1 MPKNDNREYRNMTM
15 EVVRDDNET
24 SIEEKKIVAGYAST
38 FNDPYV
44 LYQNDDIIY
53 TEQIDAN
60 AFDNT
65 DMSDV
70 IMQYDHEGRV
80 YARQSNGTLEIGVDD
95 HGLKVRADLSR
106 TEGARQLYEEIKS
119 GMITQMSFA
128 FSIAEDEYN
137 KKEHLRTVR
146 KIRKLYDVS
155 AVSIPANPG
164 TEISARSYA
173 EGVIEQERLERAAAE
188 ERERK
193 IQILK
198 LRLSV

>member
-1 MPKNDNREYRNMTM
+1 MPIRNDREYRTAQPF
-15 EVVRDDNET
+15 EAQDDEY
-24 SIEEKKIVAGYAST
+24 IVNGYAST
-38 FNDPYV
+38 FEPYV
-44 LYQNDDIIY
+44 LYSDGE
-53 TEQIDAN
+53 TEVREQIDPH
-60 AFDNT
+60 AFDDA

-80 YARQSNGTLEIGVDD
+80 YARQSNGTLELNVDE

-128 FSIAEDEYN
+128 FTIAEDDYN
-137 KKEHLRTVR
+137 KKTHLRTVKR
-146 KIRKLYDVS
+146 IRKLYDVS

-164 TEISARSYA
+164 TEISARSFA
-173 EGVIEQERLERAAAE
+173 EGVIEQERLERAEAE

-193 IQILK
+193 VKELK
-198 LRLSV
+198 LRLSL

>member
-1 MPKNDNREYRNMTM
+1 MPIRNDREYRSAQPFTAEDENY
-15 EVVRDDNET
+15 
-24 SIEEKKIVAGYAST
+24 IVEGYAST
-38 FNDPYV
+38 FEPYV
-44 LYQNDDIIY
+44 LFSDGQ
-53 TEQIDAN
+53 TEVREQIDPH
-60 AFDNT
+60 AFDDA

-80 YARQSNGTLEIGVDD
+80 FARQSNGTLELGVDE
-95 HGLKVRADLSR
+95 HGLKVRADLSK
-106 TEGARQLYEEIKS
+106 TEGARQLYEDIKS

-128 FSIAEDEYN
+128 FTIAEDNYD
-137 KKEHLRTVR
+137 KQEHLRTVR

-164 TEISARSYA
+164 TEISARSFA
-173 EGVIEQERLERAAAE
+173 EGVIEQERLERAEAE

-198 LRLSV
+198 LRLSL

>member
-1 MPKNDNREYRNMTM
+1 MPIRNDREYRKA
-15 EVVRDDNET
+15 ELFEAQEDNY
-24 SIEEKKIVAGYAST
+24 IVEGYAST
-38 FNDPYV
+38 FAPYV
-44 LYQNDDIIY
+44 LYREGDVEIR
-53 TEQIDAN
+53 EQIDPH
-60 AFDNT
+60 AFDES

-70 IMQYDHEGRV
+70 IFQYDHEGRV
-80 YARQSNGTLEIGVDD
+80 YARQSNGTLEVNIDD
-95 HGLKVRADLSR
+95 HGLKVRADLSK

-128 FSIAEDEYN
+128 FSIAEDEYD

-193 IQILK
+193 VKELK
-198 LRLSV
+198 LRLSL

>member
-1 MPKNDNREYRNMTM
+1 MPIRNEREYRKA
-15 EVVRDDNET
+15 EPFKA
-24 SIEEKKIVAGYAST
+24 EEDSYIVEGYAST
-38 FNDPYV
+38 FAPYT
-44 LYQNDDIIY
+44 LWFEGDTEIR
-53 TEQIDAN
+53 EQIDPH
-60 AFDNT
+60 AFDEA

-70 IMQYDHEGRV
+70 IMQYDHQGRV
-80 YARQSNGTLEIGVDD
+80 FARVSNNTLDISTDD
-95 HGLKVRADLSR
+95 HGLKVRADLSK
-106 TEGARQLYEEIKS
+106 TESARQLYEEIKS

-128 FSIAEDEYN
+128 FSIQEDAYD
-137 KKEHLRTVR
+137 KKEHLRTVT

-164 TEISARSYA
+164 TEISARSFA

>member
-1 MPKNDNREYRNMTM
+1 MPIRNDREYRKA
-15 EVVRDDNET
+15 EPFRA
-24 SIEEKKIVAGYAST
+24 EEDSYIVEGYAST
-38 FNDPYV
+38 FEPYV
-44 LYQNDDIIY
+44 LWYDGDTEIR
-53 TEQIDAN
+53 EQIDPH
-60 AFDNT
+60 AFDNA
-65 DMSDV
+65 DMADV
-70 IMQYDHEGRV
+70 IMQYDHQGRV
-80 YARQSNGTLEIGVDD
+80 FARVSNNTLDISTDD
-95 HGLKVRADLSR
+95 HGLKIRADLSK
-106 TEGARQLYEEIKS
+106 TESARQLYEEIKS

-128 FSIAEDEYN
+128 FSIQEDAYD
-137 KKEHLRTVR
+137 KKEHLRTVT

-164 TEISARSYA
+164 TEISARSFA

>member
-1 MPKNDNREYRNMTM
+1 MPIRNDREYRKA
-15 EVVRDDNET
+15 EPFKA
-24 SIEEKKIVAGYAST
+24 EEDSYIVEGYAST
-38 FNDPYV
+38 FAPYT
-44 LYQNDDIIY
+44 LWFDGDTEIR
-53 TEQIDAN
+53 EQIDPH
-60 AFDNT
+60 AFDGA

-70 IMQYDHEGRV
+70 IMQYDHQGRV
-80 YARQSNGTLEIGVDD
+80 FARVSNNTLDISTDD
-95 HGLKVRADLSR
+95 HGLKIRADLSK
-106 TEGARQLYEEIKS
+106 TESARQLYEEIKS

-128 FSIAEDEYN
+128 FSIQEDAYD
-137 KKEHLRTVR
+137 KKEHLRTVT

-164 TEISARSYA
+164 TEISARSFA

>member
-1 MPKNDNREYRNMTM
+1 MPIRNDREYRTAQPF
-15 EVVRDDNET
+15 EAQEDEY
-24 SIEEKKIVAGYAST
+24 IVNGYAST
-38 FNDPYV
+38 FEPYV
-44 LYQNDDIIY
+44 LYSDGE
-53 TEQIDAN
+53 TEVREQIDPH
-60 AFDNT
+60 AFDGA

-80 YARQSNGTLEIGVDD
+80 YARQSNGTLELNVDE

-128 FSIAEDEYN
+128 FTIAEDDYN
-137 KKEHLRTVR
+137 KREHLRTVKR
-146 KIRKLYDVS
+146 IRKLYDVS

-164 TEISARSYA
+164 TEISARSFA
-173 EGVIEQERLERAAAE
+173 EGVIEQERAERLAAE

-198 LRLSV
+198 LRLSL

>member
-1 MPKNDNREYRNMTM
+1 MPIRNDREYRKA
-15 EVVRDDNET
+15 EPFKA
-24 SIEEKKIVAGYAST
+24 EEDSYIVEGYAST
-38 FNDPYV
+38 FEPYV
-44 LYQNDDIIY
+44 LWYEGDTEIR
-53 TEQIDAN
+53 EQIDPH
-60 AFDNT
+60 AFDEA
-65 DMSDV
+65 DRSDT
-70 IMQYDHEGRV
+70 IFQYDHEGRV
-80 YARQSNGTLEIGVDD
+80 YARVSNGTLELSTDE
-95 HGLKVRADLSR
+95 HGLKVRADLSK
-106 TEGARQLYEEIKS
+106 TESARQLYEEIKS

-128 FSIAEDEYN
+128 FSIQEDAYD
-137 KKEHLRTVR
+137 KKEHLRTVT

-164 TEISARSYA
+164 TEISARSFA

>member
-1 MPKNDNREYRNMTM
+1 MPIRNDREYRKAEPFMA
-15 EVVRDDNET
+15 
-24 SIEEKKIVAGYAST
+24 EEDSYIVEGYAST
-38 FNDPYV
+38 FEPYV
-44 LYQNDDIIY
+44 LWYEDGYEIR
-53 TEQIDAN
+53 EQIDPH
-60 AFDNT
+60 AFDNA
-65 DMSDV
+65 DMADV
-70 IMQYDHEGRV
+70 IMQYDHQGRV
-80 YARQSNGTLEIGVDD
+80 FARVSNNTLDISTDE
-95 HGLKVRADLSR
+95 HGLKIRADLSK
-106 TEGARQLYEEIKS
+106 TESARQLYEEIKS

-128 FSIAEDEYN
+128 FSIQEDAYD
-137 KKEHLRTVR
+137 KQEHLRTVT

-164 TEISARSYA
+164 TEISARSFA

>member
-1 MPKNDNREYRNMTM
+1 MPIRNDREYRSAQPFTAEDENY
-15 EVVRDDNET
+15 
-24 SIEEKKIVAGYAST
+24 IVDGYAST
-38 FNDPYV
+38 FEPYV
-44 LYQNDDIIY
+44 LFSDGQ
-53 TEQIDAN
+53 TEVREQIDPH
-60 AFDNT
+60 AFDDA

-80 YARQSNGTLEIGVDD
+80 FARQSNGTLELGVDE
-95 HGLKVRADLSR
+95 HGLKVRADLSK
-106 TEGARQLYEEIKS
+106 TEGARQLYEDIKS

-128 FSIAEDEYN
+128 FTIAEDNYD
-137 KKEHLRTVR
+137 KQEHLRTVR

-164 TEISARSYA
+164 TEISARSFA
-173 EGVIEQERLERAAAE
+173 EGVIEQERLERAEAE

-198 LRLSV
+198 LRLSL

>member
-1 MPKNDNREYRNMTM
+1 MPIRNDREYRKA
-15 EVVRDDNET
+15 EPFKA
-24 SIEEKKIVAGYAST
+24 EEDSYIVEGYAST
-38 FNDPYV
+38 FAPYT
-44 LYQNDDIIY
+44 LWFEGDTEIR
-53 TEQIDAN
+53 EQIDPH
-60 AFDNT
+60 AFDEA

-70 IMQYDHEGRV
+70 IMQYDHQGRV
-80 YARQSNGTLEIGVDD
+80 FARVSNNTLDISTDD
-95 HGLKVRADLSR
+95 HGLKIRADLSK

-119 GMITQMSFA
+119 GMITQMSFG
-128 FSIAEDEYN
+128 FTIAEDNYD
-137 KKEHLRTVR
+137 KKEHLRTVT

-164 TEISARSYA
+164 TEISARSFA

>member
-1 MPKNDNREYRNMTM
+1 MPIRNDREYRKA
-15 EVVRDDNET
+15 ELFEAQEDNY
-24 SIEEKKIVAGYAST
+24 IVEGYAST
-38 FNDPYV
+38 FAPYV
-44 LYQNDDIIY
+44 LYREGDVEIR
-53 TEQIDAN
+53 EQIDPH
-60 AFDNT
+60 AFDES

-70 IMQYDHEGRV
+70 IFQYDHEGRV
-80 YARQSNGTLEIGVDD
+80 YARQSNGTLEVNIDD
-95 HGLKVRADLSR
+95 HGLKVRADLSK

-128 FSIAEDEYN
+128 FSIAEDEYD

-173 EGVIEQERLERAAAE
+173 EGVIERERLEMAEAE

-193 IQILK
+193 IRTLK
-198 LRLSV
+198 LRLSL

>member
-1 MPKNDNREYRNMTM
+1 MPIRNDREYRAAQPF
-15 EVVRDDNET
+15 EARD
-24 SIEEKKIVAGYAST
+24 EEMIVEGYAST
-38 FNDPYV
+38 FEPYV
-44 LYQNDDIIY
+44 LWHEGDVEVR
-53 TEQIDAN
+53 EQIDPH
-60 AFDNT
+60 AFDES

-70 IMQYDHEGRV
+70 IFQYDHEGRV
-80 YARQSNGTLEIGVDD
+80 YARQSNGTLEVNIDD
-95 HGLKVRADLSR
+95 HGLKVRADLSK

-128 FSIAEDEYN
+128 FSIAEDEYD

-193 IQILK
+193 VKELK
-198 LRLSV
+198 LRLSL

>member
-1 MPKNDNREYRNMTM
+1 MAIKNDREYRSAQPFEAT
-15 EVVRDDNET
+15 D
-24 SIEEKKIVAGYAST
+24 EESYLVEGYAST
-38 FNDPYV
+38 FDPYV
-44 LYQNDDIIY
+44 LFDDGETRIW
-53 TEQIDAN
+53 EQIDPH
-60 AFDNT
+60 AFDET
-65 DMSDV
+65 DMVDV

-80 YARQSNGTLEIGVDD
+80 FARKSNGTLELNVDD

-106 TEGARQLYEEIKS
+106 TESARQLYEEIKS

-128 FSIAEDEYN
+128 FTINEDAYD
-137 KKEHLRTVR
+137 KQEHLRTIT

-164 TEISARSYA
+164 TEISARSFVD
-173 EGVIEQERLERAAAE
+173 GVIDAERAERLAAE

-198 LRLSV
+198 LRLSL